1 VAVEAQ
7 DGVLTLS
14 FSGIPMPEKKAKSS
28 AGRKRAPAKRMP
40 KKAAAGSRGIE
51 PKAMPLDALSGEVA
65 EVCRRIEQ
73 EGGVVLGA
81 YREPLGGNPVVLA
94 ALPIGKVEPTPF
106 QRDLSDAHH
115 KKLAGVMD
123 KTGLFLDPI
132 IAITAP
138 GEGFWTPNGRHRLA
152 AMSRLGARTITALV
166 VPRREIAWQI
176 LALNTEKAH
185 NLKER
190 SLEVIRIYK
199 GLLDEDGA
207 RAETDFSF
215 YLEEAALVTLGLCYE
230 KKAGFAGGAYSP
242 ILRKLETFSSEP
254 LRKCI
259 KEHERIAEKVFEL
272 DEQVSAAV
280 AKLKARGLV
289 SPYLRAFVVARIN
302 PLRWIQGDLPP
313 LDEVLKTMRDRAARF
328 NTDKIRQEDLA
339 TAGGAPDDA

>member
-1 VAVEAQ
+1 MAAASRQ
-7 DGVLTLS
+7 
-14 FSGIPMPEKKAKSS
+14 KSA

-51 PKAMPLDALSGEVA
+51 PQGTPLDPGANEVA
-65 EVCRRIEQ
+65 GVCRRIAQ
-73 EGGVVLGA
+73 EGGVVLGT
-81 YREPLGGNPVVLA
+81 YREPLGGHPVVFA

-106 QRDLSDAHH
+106 QRDLSEAHH

-138 GEGFWTPNGRHRLA
+138 GDGFWTPNGRHRLA
-152 AMSRLGARTITALV
+152 AMRRLGAKAVTALV
-166 VPRREIAWQI
+166 VPNREIAWQI

-190 SLEVIRIYK
+190 SIEVIRIYK
-199 GLLDEDGA
+199 GLIEEDGA
-207 RAETDFSF
+207 RPEADFAF

-230 KKAGFAGGAYSP
+230 QKAGFAGGAYSP
-242 ILRKLETFSSEP
+242 ILRKLEAFSSEP

-259 KEHERIAEKVFEL
+259 REHERIAEKVFEL
-272 DEQVSAAV
+272 DELVSAAV
-280 AKLKARGLV
+280 AKLKAKGLM

-313 LDEVLKTMRDRAARF
+313 LDDVLKTMRDRAAKF
-328 NTDKIRQEDLA
+328 NAEKIRQEDLA
-339 TAGGAPDDA
+339 SAGGVPDDA